1 MKIIDKI
8 NETNLYIGKYILIGT
23 HSTNFST
30 YELEIQE
37 TIQDIKRGRINTF
50 KDSDRFDEKYLENL
64 KNVLLDN
71 YQNFAGRNV
80 GIINID
86 GYSCACVVEKVL
98 SLSVLML
105 VSQYVYPFDEKR
117 RYPLQMIETKTTWK
131 Y

>member
-8 NETNLYIGKYILIGT
+8 NKNNLYIGKYILIGT
-23 HSTNFST
+23 HSTDFST

-80 GIINID
+80 GIIDID
-86 GYSCACVVEKVL
+86 GYSCACVVEEVL